1 MAVAMLLVA
10 CAPAGAPSAPTVA
23 AVATQAAPTV
33 AAAATQV
40 APTVVAV
47 SPTVAAAVTQAA
59 PTVSAA
65 ATTAAPTLSA
75 AATQITGTVTTAAR
89 AFNIGIV
96 QFTTHPALDAS
107 RDGARKALEDAGFKE
122 GVNVRYD
129 LQNAQGQIPTLTTIA
144 QHYRDA
150 RTDLIV
156 VVSTPALQA
165 HANVFK
171 DAPTPLVFNAVTD
184 PFAAVNT
191 IKSETDKPANITGIQ
206 ALPPVK
212 DAMQLALKVV
222 PSAKRF
228 GIVWNP
234 AEANS
239 EVATRI
245 ARDAAKE
252 LNVELVEAT
261 VASADEVLQ
270 GSQSLITKNIDVFF
284 ITTDSTVVS
293 AIEAL
298 VRVAN
303 ENKKPFFANDPA
315 TAQRGAAAALGLDYF
330 DQGYESGKLAAQILQ
345 GTPAAQVAIKK
356 ASKGSLSINTKAAE
370 LQGATLPP
378 DVIAQAKDRFD
389 TIAPAKP

>member
-1 MAVAMLLVA
+1 V
-10 CAPAGAPSAPTVA
+10 SAA
-23 AVATQAAPTV
+23 ATQAAPTV
-33 AAAATQV
+33 AAL
-40 APTVVAV
+40 
-47 SPTVAAAVTQAA
+47 A

-65 ATTAAPTLSA
+65 ATQVGA
-75 AATQITGTVTTAAR
+75 AAAAGKIV
-89 AFNIGIV
+89 NIGIV

-107 RDGARKALEDAGFKE
+107 RDGARKALEDAGFVD
-122 GVNVRYD
+122 GTTAHYD
-129 LQNAQGQIPTLTTIA
+129 LQNGQGQIPTLTTIA
-144 QHYRDA
+144 QRYRDA
-150 RTDLIV
+150 KVDLVV

-165 HANVFK
+165 SANVFK
-171 DAPTPLVFNAVTD
+171 DTSTPLVFNSVTD
-184 PFAAVNT
+184 PYAAVPT
-191 IKSETDKPANITGIQ
+191 IKSPTDKPANITGVQ

-222 PSAKRF
+222 PTAKRF

-245 ARDAAKE
+245 ARDSAKE

-261 VASADEVLQ
+261 VSSADEVLQ
-270 GSQSLITKNIDVFF
+270 GAQSLITKNIDVFF

-315 TAQRGAAAALGLDYF
+315 TAQRGATAALGLDYY
-330 DQGYESGKLAAQILQ
+330 DQGYESGKLAAQILK
-345 GTPAAQVAIKK
+345 GTPAAQVPILK
-356 ASKGSLSINTKAAE
+356 AQKGSLSINLKAAE
-370 LQGATLPP
+370 LQGASLPP
-378 DVIAQAKDRFD
+378 DVIAQAKDKFND
-389 TIAPAKP
+389 ITPAKP

>member
-1 MAVAMLLVA
+1 LFGVCAVLVSLVSG
-10 CAPAGAPSAPTVA
+10 CAPAAAPT
-23 AVATQAAPTV
+23 AAPTV
-33 AAAATQV
+33 AATRQV
-40 APTVVAV
+40 
-47 SPTVAAAVTQAA
+47 
-59 PTVSAA
+59 
-65 ATTAAPTLSA
+65 
-75 AATQITGTVTTAAR
+75 
-89 AFNIGIV
+89 NIGIV

-122 GVNVRYD
+122 GANAHYD

-144 QHYRDA
+144 QRYRDA
-150 RTDLIV
+150 KMDLIV
-156 VVSTPALQA
+156 IVSTPALQA
-165 HANVFK
+165 TANVFK
-171 DAPTPLVFNAVTD
+171 DATTPPLVFNAVTD
-184 PFAAVNT
+184 PYAAVTT
-191 IKSETDKPANITGIQ
+191 IKSETDKPANITGVQ

-212 DAMQLALKVV
+212 DAMQLAQKVV

-245 ARDAAKE
+245 AREAAKE

-261 VASADEVLQ
+261 VSSADEVLQ
-270 GSQSLITKNIDVFF
+270 GAQSLITKNIDVFF

-315 TAQRGAAAALGLDYF
+315 TAQRGAVAALGLDYY
-330 DQGYESGKLAAQILQ
+330 DQGFESGKLAAQILQ
-345 GTPAAQVAIKK
+345 GTPAAQVPIRK
-356 ASKGSLSINTKAAE
+356 AQKGSLSINLKAAE
-370 LQGATLPP
+370 LQGATLPA
-378 DVIAQAKDRFD
+378 DVVAQAKDKFNE
-389 TIAPAKP
+389 IAPAKP